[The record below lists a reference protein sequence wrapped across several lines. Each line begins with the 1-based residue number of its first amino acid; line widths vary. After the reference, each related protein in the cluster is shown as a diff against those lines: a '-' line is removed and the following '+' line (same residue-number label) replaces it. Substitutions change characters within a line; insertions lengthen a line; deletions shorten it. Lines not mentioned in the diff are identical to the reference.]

1 MPTIAVYFLYEIW
14 GCMFPWFVNSDGD
27 AGCGFMDGKKYKDA
41 LIIEKEFAERYD
53 KTLVTFQGALVWR
66 I

>member
-1 MPTIAVYFLYEIW
+1 
-14 GCMFPWFVNSDGD
+14 MFPWFVNSDGD